1 MTNSL
6 ASSDQPI
13 KIFSHPNKTILEHLK
28 ETENEIE
35 NILKKLNPNFSIKK
49 RHIIKIARILALTH
63 DIGKCTLF
71 FQEYLSA
78 NEAGDYKKLREYRS
92 SKLHHHGLISA
103 VFTFY
108 TLKKLI
114 DSSNGYLD
122 ELNSEY
128 RELVPYIGFLTIK
141 KHHGNLGNFYDEII
155 INRTTEERI
164 KQQLESF
171 HPQIEKVVDF
181 IIDQINVTIS
191 FSEFSELF
199 EDLIDEIVFGDDLL
213 FEYYENNKDCE
224 LYLFTLFLHSCL
236 TDADKTSAI
245 GISKPILPTISS
257 NKIIRNRKKIIQKKE
272 KKTYL
277 DNLREN
283 IYKEVIA
290 KIEKS
295 PLDNKIFTLTAPT
308 GSGKTLTVF
317 EAAFRLKDRISRQ
330 SNKQMKIIYC
340 LPFLSIIDQN
350 ADIINQLLDFEGKS
364 LHPSTQLLI
373 HHYLAEVQYSSDE
386 EDYTFDESRF
396 LIEDWH
402 SSVIITTFVQLFHS
416 IFTNRNSKIRKH
428 HNIQNSIIIL
438 DEVQNIPHKYWLL
451 IRKVFQR
458 LSEIEN
464 VYIIFTTATQPK
476 IFSSE
481 EKIIELLEN
490 KENYFEQLSRITLET
505 KIDNNITL
513 DEFILEITDIMRKK
527 GNKDILI
534 VANTIREAQE
544 IFDSISNMKHN
555 CDKIFFLSSQ
565 IIPRKRKERIEEIK
579 QKLEKEKEKRDCSE
593 KRIILVTT
601 QLIEAGVD
609 VDFDIVIRDLGPID
623 SINQV
628 AGRCNRNGEEEKGKT
643 IVYSVV
649 DPKTNR
655 LFASYIYDGFILSKT
670 KEVLKNKKVI
680 EEQEFLK
687 IIDEYYLNIEKTGNT
702 ITSANI
708 LDSIFNL
715 EFDEIGKFSLIE
727 ERADQVP
734 VFIEIDEKAKAIWAE
749 YLEIWAIKDWK
760 KRNEK
765 FIKIKNDLYSN
776 LINVDKKKIKTIE
789 QIKGYYYINFQNA
802 RNYYDNEKGFIG
814 KEKDVILL

>member
-6 ASSDQPI
+6 VSSNQPI
-13 KIFSHPNKTILEHLK
+13 NIFSHPNKTILEHLR

-35 NILKKLNPNFSIKK
+35 KILEKLNPNFSINKE
-49 RHIIKIARILALTH
+49 HIIQIARILALTH

-71 FQEYLSA
+71 FQEYLQA
-78 NEAGDYKKLREYRS
+78 NEANDYKKLREYRS

-108 TLKKLI
+108 ALKKFFVSPIYQFDETKSIYKKLI
-114 DSSNGYLD
+114 
-122 ELNSEY
+122 
-128 RELVPYIGFLTIK
+128 PFIGFFTIK
-141 KHHGNLGNFYDEII
+141 RHHGNLGNFYDEII
-155 INRTTEERI
+155 INRTTEKMI
-164 KQQLESF
+164 NQQLENF
-171 HPQIEKVVDF
+171 HPQTENVVAF
-181 IIDQINVTIS
+181 IANKIKIKIS

-199 EDLIDEIVFGDDLL
+199 EGLIKEINWGDDLI

-245 GISKPILPTISS
+245 GIAKPVLPVIHSSKVIQ
-257 NKIIRNRKKIIQKKE
+257 NRKKIIHQKE
-272 KKTYL
+272 KRTDL
-277 DNLREN
+277 DKLREN

-290 KIEKS
+290 KIEKI

-317 EAAFRLKDRISRQ
+317 EAAFRLKDRISSQ
-330 SNKQMKIIYC
+330 TNKEMKIIYC

-350 ADIINQLLDFEGKS
+350 ASIINHLLDSGEKGF
-364 LHPSTQLLI
+364 LPSTKLLI
-373 HHYLAEVQYSSDE
+373 HHYLAEVQYLSDE

-402 SSVIITTFVQLFHS
+402 SSVIITTFVQLFQS
-416 IFTNRNSKIRKH
+416 IFTNRNSKIRKL

-451 IRKVFQR
+451 LREVFQR

-481 EKIIELLEN
+481 GKVIELLEN
-490 KENYFEQLSRITLET
+490 KEKYFEQLNRITLEP
-505 KIDNNITL
+505 KIDENITL
-513 DEFILEITDIMRKK
+513 DEFILEIDKIMQK
-527 GNKDILI
+527 NDDKDILI
-534 VANTIREAQE
+534 VTNTIRETQE
-544 IFDSISNMKHN
+544 IYDSINNMKKEY
-555 CDKIFFLSSQ
+555 DKLFFLSSQ

-579 QKLEKEKEKRDCSE
+579 KKLEKEKNKRESNE

-609 VDFDIVIRDLGPID
+609 IDFDIVIRDLGPID

-628 AGRCNRNGEEEKGKT
+628 AGRCNRNGEEENGKT
-643 IVYSVV
+643 IVYSVL
-649 DPKTNR
+649 DQKTNR
-655 LFASYIYDGFILSKT
+655 LFASYIYEAFSLSKT
-670 KEVLKNKKVI
+670 KDVLKNKRVI

-702 ITSANI
+702 IESTKI

-727 ERADQVP
+727 ERGKQVP
-734 VFIEIDEKAKAIWAE
+734 VFIEIDQKAKEIWAE
-749 YLEIWAIKDWK
+749 YLEIWNIKDWK

-789 QIKGYYYINFQNA
+789 QIKGYYYIDFQNA
-802 RNYYDNEKGFIG
+802 KKYYDNEKGFIG

>member
-1 MTNSL
+1 MTNSSV
-6 ASSDQPI
+6 SSENPI
-13 KIFSHPNKTILEHLK
+13 NIFSHPNKNILEHLS
-28 ETENEIE
+28 ETEREIL
-35 NILKKLNPNFSIKK
+35 NILEKLQPKFSIKK
-49 RHIIKIARILALTH
+49 RHIIEIARILALTH

-71 FQEYLSA
+71 FQEYLRA
-78 NEAGDYKKLREYRS
+78 NESNNYKKLRKYQS

-103 VFTFY
+103 VFAFY
-108 TLKKLI
+108 TLKKLL
-114 DSSNGYLD
+114 DSSNEQFY
-122 ELNSEY
+122 ELNSKY
-128 RELVPYIGFLTIK
+128 RELIPYIGFLTIK
-141 KHHGNLGNFYDEII
+141 KHHGNLGNFYDEIL
-155 INRTTEERI
+155 INRPSEDRI
-164 KQQLESF
+164 KQQLENF
-171 HPQIEKVVDF
+171 HPQVEKVVDF
-181 IIDQINVTIS
+181 IRNRIKITIS
-191 FSEFSELF
+191 FNEFSELVR
-199 EDLIDEIVFGDDLL
+199 ELIDEMMDGEDLL

-245 GISKPILPTISS
+245 GISKPALPTISS
-257 NKIIRNRKKIIQKKE
+257 NKIIVNRKKIIHQKE

-277 DNLREN
+277 DNLREK
-283 IYKEVIA
+283 IYNEVIA
-290 KIEKS
+290 KIKKT

-330 SNKQMKIIYC
+330 SNKEMKIIYC

-350 ADIINQLLDFEGKS
+350 ADIINHLLNFGGKRF
-364 LHPSTQLLI
+364 LPSTQLLI

-402 SSVIITTFVQLFHS
+402 SSVIITTFVQLFQS
-416 IFTNRNSKIRKH
+416 IFTNKNNKIRKH

-451 IRKVFQR
+451 IREVFRR

-481 EKIIELLEN
+481 EKVIELLEN
-490 KENYFEQLSRITLET
+490 KEKYFKQLSRISLEP
-505 KIDNNITL
+505 KINKNITL
-513 DEFILEITDIMRKK
+513 DEFILEINEIMLKN
-527 GNKDILI
+527 GDKDILV

-544 IFDSISNMKHN
+544 IFDSINNMKKDY
-555 CDKIFFLSSQ
+555 DKLFFLSSQ

-579 QKLEKEKEKRDCSE
+579 KKLEKEKNKRDSNE

-609 VDFDIVIRDLGPID
+609 IDFDIVIRDLGPID

-643 IVYSVV
+643 IVYSVI
-649 DPKTNR
+649 DPKTKR

-687 IIDEYYLNIEKTGNT
+687 IIDDYYLSIEKTGNT
-702 ITSANI
+702 VISINI

-727 ERADQVP
+727 ERTEQVP
-734 VFIEIDEKAKAIWAE
+734 VFIEIDKKAKAIWAK
-749 YLEIWAIKDWK
+749 YLEIWNIKDWK

-765 FIKIKNDLYSN
+765 FIKIKND
-776 LINVDKKKIKTIE
+776 KKKIKTIE
-789 QIKGYYYINFQNA
+789 QIKGYYYIDFQNA

>member
-1 MTNSL
+1 MTNSSV
-6 ASSDQPI
+6 SSENQI
-13 KIFSHPNKTILEHLK
+13 NIFSHPNKNILEHLS
-28 ETENEIE
+28 ETEREIL
-35 NILKKLNPNFSIKK
+35 NILEKLQPNFSIKK
-49 RHIIKIARILALTH
+49 NIIIEIARILALTH
-63 DIGKCTLF
+63 DIGKCTIF
-71 FQEYLSA
+71 FQEYLHS
-78 NEAGDYKKLREYRS
+78 NEENNFKKLGEYQS

-103 VFTFY
+103 VFTYY
-108 TLKKLI
+108 TLKKL
-114 DSSNGYLD
+114 
-122 ELNSEY
+122 LNSNNEQFY
-128 RELVPYIGFLTIK
+128 DLNSGYKDLLPHIGFLTTK

-155 INRTTEERI
+155 INRTSEEKIR
-164 KQQLESF
+164 QQLENF
-171 HPQIEKVVDF
+171 HPQFENVVEF
-181 IIDQINVTIS
+181 IRNKINITIS
-191 FSEFSELF
+191 FNEFSESF
-199 EDLIDEIVFGDDLL
+199 GDLIDELAFSDELL
-213 FEYYENNKDCE
+213 LNYYENSRDCE
-224 LYLFTLFLHSCL
+224 LYLFTLFLHSIL

-245 GISKPILPTISS
+245 GVSKPILPFISS
-257 NKIIRNRKKIIQKKE
+257 NKIIKNRKKIIQKKG

-290 KIEKS
+290 KIEKT

-317 EAAFRLKDRISRQ
+317 EAAFRLKDKILRRTNIE
-330 SNKQMKIIYC
+330 MKIIYC

-350 ADIINQLLDFEGKS
+350 AHIINQLLDPDSVKF
-364 LHPSTQLLI
+364 LPSTQLLI
-373 HHYLAEVQYSSDE
+373 HHYLAEVQYSSYE

-402 SSVIITTFVQLFHS
+402 SSVIITTFIQLFHS

-451 IRKVFQR
+451 IREVFQR

-481 EKIIELLEN
+481 EKVVELLEN
-490 KENYFEQLSRITLET
+490 KEKYFEQLSRITLEP

-513 DEFILEITDIMRKK
+513 NEFILEINEKLQKNSD
-527 GNKDILI
+527 KDILI

-544 IFDSISNMKHN
+544 IFDSINFKKDH
-555 CDKIFFLSSQ
+555 DKLFFLSSQ

-579 QKLEKEKEKRDCSE
+579 RKLEKEKDKRESNE

-609 VDFDIVIRDLGPID
+609 IDFDIVIRDLGPID

-643 IVYSVV
+643 IVYSVI
-649 DPKTNR
+649 DQKTKR

-670 KEVLKNKKVI
+670 KDVLKNKRVI

-687 IIDEYYLNIEKTGNT
+687 IIDDYYLSIEKTGDT
-702 ITSANI
+702 ITSTNI

-734 VFIEIDEKAKAIWAE
+734 VFIEIDKKAKEIWAE
-749 YLEIWAIKDWK
+749 YLEIWNIKDWK

-789 QIKGYYYINFQNA
+789 QIKGYYYIDFQNA